1 VADSKDSRGRQED
14 IDVTNDVDFVAALND
29 LLVATY
35 GDIDALE
42 HQLHRS
48 HGLNLSV
55 AETNLIEAV
64 GRATLHT
71 DAHITVTEI
80 AERLGVKA
88 PSATAAVNRLVAK
101 GMLAKVRDEA
111 DARRVNVTL
120 TREGEKVYRM
130 HVIFH
135 RRMATEVAGGL
146 TAEERIVLL
155 EGVRRLERFY
165 AMTLERGR

>member
-1 VADSKDSRGRQED
+1 MADTRNGADERTA

-48 HGLNLSV
+48 HGLILSV
-55 AETNLIEAV
+55 AETNLIEVV
-64 GRATLHT
+64 GKATLHT
-71 DAHITVTEI
+71 DDHITVTEI
-80 AERLGVKA
+80 AERLGVKT

-101 GMLAKVRDEA
+101 GMLAKVRDDA

-135 RRMATEVAGGL
+135 RRMAMAVADGVTPEERQVLLDGL
-146 TAEERIVLL
+146 T
-155 EGVRRLERFY
+155 RLERFY
-165 AMTLERGR
+165 SMTLAARG